1 MSGSDYRHARFS
13 EVRSEDDRRKTK
25 PSPFS
30 KYWLYGRRKSIR
42 RKSDRNRRIRL
53 DIHSTEL
60 FSVIIFTL
68 ILTIL
73 DAAFTL
79 LLIGQGAREIN
90 PIMAFYLDM
99 GPGFFIFAKYML
111 TGASILVLLFLKNV
125 YLFKT
130 GFKTRTLIFLA
141 PLPFYL
147 VVQWQFFLILTK

>member
-1 MSGSDYRHARFS
+1 M
-13 EVRSEDDRRKTK
+13 
-25 PSPFS
+25 
-30 KYWLYGRRKSIR
+30 
-42 RKSDRNRRIRL
+42 